1 MYTKKDIDIFR
12 ELLAKDDVLILTHRN
27 PDGDTLGTAFAL
39 KKLYE
44 NKGKSEYKCSFNSQK
59 IYRF

>member
-27 PDGDTLGTAFAL
+27 PDGDTLGTACA
-39 KKLYE
+39 
-44 NKGKSEYKCSFNSQK
+44 
-59 IYRF
+59 